1 MEHLD
6 FVSDIPEACEDSF
19 VQMHHEYIGYQ
30 SLTDVPKAAAYNEN
44 KIIYHDFHARPI
56 PEIIAAL
63 HGTDSIFC
71 QCQLYGIIIQREG
84 PHYEVGCD
92 ISFLI
97 GTLF

>member
-6 FVSDIPEACEDSF
+6 FVSDDIPDVENSF
-19 VQMHHEYIGYQ
+19 VQIHHEYIGYQ

-44 KIIYHDFHARPI
+44 KIDYHDFHARPI
-56 PEIIAAL
+56 SEIIAAL

-84 PHYEVGCD
+84 PHYEVSD
-92 ISFLI
+92 QLM
-97 GTLF
+97 TMTM